1 LKQSAVEMSRFGPE
15 AFFVR
20 AAERLKREPSPQA
33 AGGDYQLNPDFALAV
48 ETYLDAA
55 VLIPVVARQP
65 AAGVLL
71 TRRTKHL
78 PAHAGQIAFPGG
90 KIEPDDAGPAA
101 AALREASEEIGLD
114 PASVE
119 IVGYLDPYLTRT
131 GFRVT
136 PVVGRIEPGGSFTLN
151 RDEVDDLF
159 EVPLPVLMTPANH
172 HRRSRVLNGQ
182 TRYFYEIPFDG
193 RIIWGATAGIIKN
206 WYERMFG

>member
-1 LKQSAVEMSRFGPE
+1 MKQSAGEMSRFGPD
-15 AFFVR
+15 AFFAR
-20 AAERLKREPSPQA
+20 AAERLNRLPSPA
-33 AGGDYQLNPDFALAV
+33 TIGGDHELNPDFAGAV
-48 ETYLDAA
+48 QTYLDAA

-71 TRRTKHL
+71 TQRTMHL
-78 PAHAGQIAFPGG
+78 PSHAGQIAFPGG
-90 KIEPDDAGPAA
+90 KIEPQDAGPGA

-119 IVGYLDPYLTRT
+119 IIGFLDPYLTRT

-136 PVVGRIEPGGSFTLN
+136 PVVGRVAPGGVFSLN

-182 TRYFYEIPFDG
+182 TRYFYEIPFEG
-193 RIIWGATAGIIKN
+193 RIIWGATAGIIRN